1 MTRKILSLVFYILV
15 VGFLVAFA
23 TTLDLTAIF
32 SFEIDWFLIALA
44 SLVAIAARF
53 IFALIWRVLL
63 SGMGAEIDQ
72 KLSAELL
79 AVYAKAWLGRYLP
92 VSAGWVIGKIY
103 FASNLGITKTK
114 LAVSSLMEAMQQLV
128 IVMSLASL
136 LLLFDP
142 TIAELAGGYQ
152 VLLVIVSIIGL
163 ISIAPKVFNSVVSF
177 THKIIRKKAINTDEL
192 LDSKTVLKTSGL
204 FFITSILN
212 ALSLLLV
219 AVSFDVDLVSN
230 GFLILGIS
238 ALASALSILV
248 VIAPAGLGVREGI
261 LIIGLSLIVSGE
273 LALAITV
280 MMRLMSVIWDLIFY
294 LLARLGK

>member
-248 VIAPAGLGVREGI
+248 VIAPAGLGVREGV

-280 MMRLMSVIWDLIFY
+280 MMRLMSIIWDLIFY

>member
-15 VGFLVAFA
+15 VAFLVAFA
-23 TTLDLTAIF
+23 TTLDLQTVF
-32 SFEIDWFLIALA
+32 SFEINWFLIALA
-44 SLVAIAARF
+44 SLVAIVTRF
-53 IFALIWRVLL
+53 IFAFIWRVLL

-92 VSAGWVIGKIY
+92 VSGGWVIGKIY
-103 FASNLGITKTK
+103 FASNLGISKTK

-136 LLLFDP
+136 LLVFDP
-142 TIAELAGGYQ
+142 TIAELAGGYR

-163 ISIAPKVFNSVVSF
+163 ISITPRVFNSVVSF
-177 THKIIRKKAINTDEL
+177 AHKLTRRKPINHEEL

-204 FFITSILN
+204 FFITSIFN
-212 ALSLLLV
+212 SLSLLLV
-219 AVSFDVDLVSN
+219 ALAFDVDLFTS

-248 VIAPAGLGVREGI
+248 VIAPAGLGVREGV
-261 LIIGLSLIVSGE
+261 LIVGLSLIVSPE

-280 MMRLMSVIWDLIFY
+280 MMRLMSIIWDLIFY
-294 LLARLGK
+294 LLARLRK

>member
-15 VGFLVAFA
+15 VAFLVAFA
-23 TTLDLTAIF
+23 ATLDLQTVF
-32 SFEIDWFLIALA
+32 SFEINWFLIALA
-44 SLVAIAARF
+44 SLVAIATRF
-53 IFALIWRVLL
+53 IFAFIWRVLL

-103 FASNLGITKTK
+103 FASNLGISKTK

-136 LLLFDP
+136 LLVFDP
-142 TIAELAGGYQ
+142 TIADLAGGYR
-152 VLLVIVSIIGL
+152 VLLVIASIIGL
-163 ISIAPKVFNSVVSF
+163 ISITPRVFNSVVSF
-177 THKIIRKKAINTDEL
+177 AHKLIRKSSIAPQDQLNSL
-192 LDSKTVLKTSGL
+192 TVLKTSGL
-204 FFITSILN
+204 FFITSIFN
-212 ALSLLLV
+212 AVSLLLV
-219 AVSFDVDLVSN
+219 ALAFDVDLLEN

-248 VIAPAGLGVREGI
+248 VIAPAGLGVREGV
-261 LIIGLSLIVSGE
+261 LIIGLSLIVSAE
-273 LALAITV
+273 LALAITI
-280 MMRLMSVIWDLIFY
+280 MMRLMSIIWDLIFY
-294 LLARLGK
+294 FLARLRN

>member
-103 FASNLGITKTK
+103 FASNLGISKTK

-248 VIAPAGLGVREGI
+248 VIAPAGLGVREGV

-294 LLARLGK
+294 LLARLRK